1 MAENYPKWDQIE
13 KRLRQFWADSYP
25 REKIVEIKQTKKEL
39 ESGTE
44 RVENSL
50 VQYQHVYYYG
60 DITVTKPDGGKYLY
74 PMRVAYYQIPG
85 QPQWNFHYAS
95 PGEYK
100 ILEKGT
106 GEDPLKLTSE
116 KAIDIVK
123 KYVDIM
129 IQKYF
134 PPAKW
139 KDYCTANSVEVKIA
153 KVSFQAPPSELQWQF
168 DDINNKIKMDTS
180 ESFRTG
186 VAIDGEYKDK
196 TGKFKFR
203 LQNVF
208 ASFYLNAEGGF
219 WSLAYNRK
227 PVDQLTPNDFSDLKD
242 KLLETAE
249 EPRKVLEQYVPE
261 ASPRDKA
268 IALMRDT
275 DPNKKRDGIDAIKW
289 IQGFADDEEIIDMLS
304 NFLRDKDQSVVNY
317 AKSMIENAANQ
328 TTKTST
334 KDKIKAALEARAK
347 ADVAAEGA
355 AKAGVEAEKEAQYKK
370 WVAELSDPSKASSA
384 LNFLRARWSQRILS
398 DDEAMNGIISTW
410 TNNKLTDA
418 RMYLDQVRAYD
429 KDKISPEILAKIN
442 EVLGTV
448 QTGPKDKASAP
459 ATSSAPAQQVDEYAQ
474 ATADF
479 KDPKKVRDAL
489 KKIKSKRD
497 YSEKIVK
504 DDAALESLVNV
515 WLKKGEF
522 DSSTRSD
529 VRSFLDNTKSYSK
542 DKLNPETL
550 KKIEDAFKT
559 VRS

>member
-13 KRLRQFWADSYP
+13 KKLRQFWQDSYP
-25 REKIVEIKQTKKEL
+25 REKIVEIKQTRKEL
-39 ESGTE
+39 EFGTE
-44 RVENSL
+44 KVDNSL
-50 VQYQHVYYYG
+50 VEYQQVYYYG
-60 DITVTKPDGGKYLY
+60 EVTVTKPDGGKYLY
-74 PMRVAYYQIPG
+74 PMRIAYYQIPG

-106 GEDPLKLTSE
+106 GEDPLKLTPE

-129 IQKYF
+129 MQKYF

-139 KDYCTANSVEVKIA
+139 KDYCTANSVEVNIA

-168 DDINNKIKMDTS
+168 DDINSKIKMDTS

-219 WSLAYNRK
+219 WSLAYSRK
-227 PVDQLTPNDFSDLKD
+227 SVDQLTPNDFSDLKD

-249 EPRKVLEQYVPE
+249 EPRKALEQYIPE

-268 IALMRDT
+268 IALMRNT
-275 DPNKKRDGIDAIKW
+275 DPNKRRDGVDSVKW
-289 IQGFADDEEIIDMLS
+289 IQGFADDEELVDAICKLLM
-304 NFLRDKDQSVVNY
+304 DKDQSVVNY
-317 AKSMIENAANQ
+317 AKSMIDVATSQA
-328 TTKTST
+328 TKEST
-334 KDKIKAALEARAK
+334 KKKIKAALEARSK
-347 ADVAAEGA
+347 ADVASADN
-355 AKAGVEAEKEAQYKK
+355 AKASAGAEKEAQYKK
-370 WVAELSDPSKASSA
+370 WVAELGDPSKASSA
-384 LNFLRARWSQRILS
+384 LNFLRLSWGQRILG
-398 DDEAMNGIISTW
+398 DDEAMNGIINAW
-410 TNNKLTDA
+410 VNGKLSDA
-418 RMYLDQVRAYD
+418 RAYLDSVYAYD
-429 KDKISPEILAKIN
+429 KDKVNPAIHEKIGEAIGRAKKAA
-442 EVLGTV
+442 VV
-448 QTGPKDKASAP
+448 SQTSV
-459 ATSSAPAQQVDEYAQ
+459 ATPAQQIDEYSQ

-504 DDAALESLVNV
+504 DDAALESLINV